1 WNHNLNVIVYKYF
14 FIWQNHSTNLD
25 KFVQAKT
32 VKIQD
37 VARIAGVS
45 TATVSR
51 ALSNPDLVAEST
63 RQAVM
68 DAVAESGYRINHT
81 ARNLRRQRSGSI
93 LALVPNLANPFFSQI
108 LAGLSSVLS
117 SAGYGLLIA
126 DTQTDSDPQERLR
139 SFIQNGL
146 ADGIVIFDGHL
157 PQKQMIPQQHPP
169 IVLACEWVDF
179 DLPCVRVDNEKGAQ
193 IAIEHL
199 YDNGHR
205 RIGHITGPIGNV
217 LADSRLNGMKKTLH
231 RLGLPLR
238 DDWVF
243 KGDYS
248 MDSGA
253 FAAKQWLALDDRPTA
268 VFCASDEMS
277 CGFMGALQHAGVDV
291 PNDISVVGFDNIE
304 IVEHLTPALTTIR
317 QPRRLIGEH
326 AGQMVMNMI
335 SDGAMTCAS
344 EIIPVEL
351 IKRNSVVAPKT

>member
-1 WNHNLNVIVYKYF
+1 M
-14 FIWQNHSTNLD
+14 
-25 KFVQAKT
+25 QAKT
-32 VKIQD
+32 AKIQD

-63 RQAVM
+63 RKAVM
-68 DAVAESGYRINHT
+68 DAVEESGYRINHA

-117 SAGYGLLIA
+117 PAGYGLLIA
-126 DTQTDSDPQERLR
+126 DTQTDNNPQERLR
-139 SFIQNGL
+139 SYILNGL

-157 PQKQMIPQQHPP
+157 PEKQMLPPQHPP

-179 DLPCVRVDNEKGAQ
+179 DLPSVRVDNAKGAQ
-193 IAIEHL
+193 IAIQHL

-205 RIGHITGPIGNV
+205 RIGHITGPLGNV
-217 LADSRLNGMKKTLH
+217 LADSRLNGMKNTLEQ
-231 RLGLPLR
+231 LGLAVR
-238 DDWVF
+238 KEWIF
-243 KGDYS
+243 NGDYS
-248 MDSGA
+248 MDSGT

-268 VFCASDEMS
+268 VFCASDEMAT
-277 CGFMGALQHAGVDV
+277 GFMGALQHAGIDV
-291 PNDISVVGFDNIE
+291 PNDVSVVGFDNIE
-304 IVEHLTPALTTIR
+304 VVEHLTPALTTIR
-317 QPRRLIGEH
+317 QPRRLIGQH

-335 SDGAMTCAS
+335 DDGVMSCAS

-351 IKRNSVVAPKT
+351 IERKSVVAPKT